1 MRYPWCGKLT
11 HMSRIIGIDA
21 ALVAS
26 AVVAVA
32 MSGLALSGFSPRS
45 TAAASTTAES
55 PSVSPPASVATPS
68 ATPTPAATPLAKLPA
83 DKVANLVVIG
93 DGSSNETG
101 EWVNQLGEQFGKTR
115 STQVRRVNQA
125 EGTSYNDPMHY
136 GEADP
141 RLDIWNASATP
152 PVTVDATTAPELI
165 ASAPS
170 LVLISQGREASTDVP
185 AQLSKTLK
193 AIRSDY
199 PKAPVAVILQPA
211 ILDGSKSDS
220 LAAVKTWATDQGL
233 PTIDVDK
240 AFTAAGSS
248 SGNAGEF
255 QVNGGELT
263 EAGHTLWAK
272 TVFAAIS
279 GS

>member
-1 MRYPWCGKLT
+1 
-11 HMSRIIGIDA
+11 MSRIIGTDA

-45 TAAASTTAES
+45 TAVASPAGES
-55 PSVSPPASVATPS
+55 PSGTASASAAASASVPATPV
-68 ATPTPAATPLAKLPA
+68 ATTLAKLPA
-83 DKVANLVVIG
+83 NKVASLVVIG
-93 DGSSNETG
+93 DGSSNETS
-101 EWVNQLGEQFGKTR
+101 EWVNQLGDQFGKTR

-125 EGTSYNDPMHY
+125 EGASYNDPIHY
-136 GEADP
+136 GTENP

-152 PVTVDATTAPELI
+152 PVIVDATTVPQLI
-165 ASAPS
+165 ASTPS
-170 LVLISQGREASTDVP
+170 LILISQGREASADVST
-185 AQLSKTLK
+185 QLSKTLK
-193 AIRSDY
+193 AIQSEY

-211 ILDGSKSDS
+211 MLDGSKSDS
-220 LAAVKTWATDQGL
+220 LAAVKTWATEQGL

-263 EAGHTLWAK
+263 EAGHALWAK

>member
-1 MRYPWCGKLT
+1 
-11 HMSRIIGIDA
+11 MSRIIGTDA

-45 TAAASTTAES
+45 SAVTTSAKASPTTT
-55 PSVSPPASVATPS
+55 PNASATMPS
-68 ATPTPAATPLAKLPA
+68 APTTPVAAKLAKVPS
-83 DKVANLVVIG
+83 DKVSGLVVIG

-136 GEADP
+136 GTENP

-152 PVTVDATTAPELI
+152 PVSVDTTTVSKLI
-165 ASAPS
+165 ASTPS
-170 LVLISQGREASTDVP
+170 LILISQGREASAEVS

-193 AIRSDY
+193 AIQSKY

-211 ILDGSKSDS
+211 MLDGSKSDS
-220 LAAVKTWATDQGL
+220 LAAVKTWATEQGL

-263 EAGHTLWAK
+263 EAGHALWAK

>member
-1 MRYPWCGKLT
+1 
-11 HMSRIIGIDA
+11 
-21 ALVAS
+21 
-26 AVVAVA
+26 

-45 TAAASTTAES
+45 TAVASPAGES
-55 PSVSPPASVATPS
+55 PSVTSSASAAASSSSASALTTPVA
-68 ATPTPAATPLAKLPA
+68 AKLAKVPS
-83 DKVANLVVIG
+83 DKVSSLVVIG

-136 GEADP
+136 GTANP

-152 PVTVDATTAPELI
+152 PVSVDTTTVSKLI
-165 ASAPS
+165 ASTPS
-170 LVLISQGREASTDVP
+170 LILISQGREASSDVS

-193 AIRSDY
+193 AIQSEY

-211 ILDGSKSDS
+211 MLDGSKSDS
-220 LAAVKTWATDQGL
+220 LAAVKTWATEQGL

-240 AFTAAGSS
+240 AFTTAGSA

-263 EAGHTLWAK
+263 EAGHALWAK
-272 TVFAAIS
+272 TVFAAVS